1 MLFVEFPERNFLS
14 PYYPDS
20 LKNNKHSYLP
30 ALIPT
35 ISPFVLLSAFN
46 DLILCSKACSNEMD
60 QYFSN
65 TVHMAINIMIKYLE
79 QDRERVY
86 NTPACTPQ

>member
-1 MLFVEFPERNFLS
+1 
-14 PYYPDS
+14 
-20 LKNNKHSYLP
+20 
-30 ALIPT
+30 
-35 ISPFVLLSAFN
+35 
-46 DLILCSKACSNEMD
+46 MD